1 MKRTGIIFLLSIAL
15 ALTGCATVSDIRSSV
30 STKVTSMTSN
40 VDPNLVAKVPDDK
53 RGGFPK
59 AEFAVK
65 VAEEKSKL
73 ANMRSD
79 LAAKQKKYADY
90 QEDLANID
98 VKDAG
103 LDFDIVKLG
112 AIDAAGLG
120 KKDDNIKALTKLK
133 LKKVDL
139 EGDRIKT
146 DGNLTAIKQQMNDL
160 AEKIKAQEEQIKGLT
175 AEKAKPEKQAD
186 VSVEKDKAEKGKAAE
201 EKPKE
206 IAPAAPAAT
215 PAPPA
220 PPAPAEPAAPAA
232 PEPAPAPAPP
242 AAPAEKSK

>member
-15 ALTGCATVSDIRSSV
+15 AFTGCATVSDIKSSV

-73 ANMRSD
+73 ANMRSE
-79 LAAKQKKYADY
+79 LAAKQKKVADY
-90 QEDLANID
+90 QEDLAGID
-98 VKDAG
+98 VKEAG
-103 LDFDIVKLG
+103 LDYDIVKLG

-139 EGDRIKT
+139 DGDRIKAE
-146 DGNLTAIKQQMNDL
+146 GNLTAIKQQMNAL
-160 AEKIKAQEEQIKGLT
+160 TEKIKAQEEQIKGLT
-175 AEKAKPEKQAD
+175 AEKAKPEKEAD
-186 VSVEKDKAEKGKAAE
+186 VPAEKDKAEKGKTAE

-206 IAPAAPAAT
+206 KAPAAPEVTPAPAPAGTVAPAAPA
-215 PAPPA
+215 
-220 PPAPAEPAAPAA
+220 
-232 PEPAPAPAPP
+232 PEAP

>member
-15 ALTGCATVSDIRSSV
+15 AFTGCATVSDIRSSV

-53 RGGFPK
+53 RGGFPN

-73 ANMRSD
+73 ANMRSE
-79 LAAKQKKYADY
+79 LAAKQKKVADY
-90 QEDLANID
+90 QEDLADID

-103 LDFDIVKLG
+103 LDYDIVKLG

-139 EGDRIKT
+139 ESDRIKAE
-146 DGNLTAIKQQMNDL
+146 GNLTAIKQQMNDL
-160 AEKIKAQEEQIKGLT
+160 TEKIKAQEEQIKGLT
-175 AEKAKPEKQAD
+175 AEKAKPEKEANIPAPA
-186 VSVEKDKAEKGKAAE
+186 EKDKAEKGKTAA

-206 IAPAAPAAT
+206 K
-215 PAPPA
+215 
-220 PPAPAEPAAPAA
+220 APAA
-232 PEPAPAPAPP
+232 PEVTPAPAAAAPAPAPEPP